1 MNRLTCIAV
10 ASFIREEI
18 MGERKCLFKTLVGIA
33 KLFFGSSCNN
43 FYSSGDVLKGFVSKL
58 LGQSKLQ
65 VM

>member
-1 MNRLTCIAV
+1 
-10 ASFIREEI
+10 

-58 LGQSKLQ
+58 LGQNKLQ